1 VQELSDEKIMLLVK
15 EGHLSELTELFERY
29 HVKLFNFFWRLTL
42 EKATSEDLTQN
53 LFYRVIKYRQ
63 SYQPGNGSFR
73 SWIYRMARNVYI
85 DFCKQAQKI
94 PDRPGSRED
103 IADNPDREMGAAG
116 GWGNSGS
123 GRERWEPGAE
133 GYSEEQYE
141 KLDRAMAGLQ
151 PEQREIIV
159 LSRFQGLKYE
169 EIARIKEISVPA
181 IKVQVHRAIKHLRNL
196 YFSTSTGGDPL

>member
-1 VQELSDEKIMLLVK
+1 MLLVK

-63 SYQPGNGSFR
+63 SFQPGNGSFR

-94 PDRPGSRED
+94 PDRPGSRVDIGED
-103 IADNPDREMGAAG
+103 PDRVMGAAG
-116 GWGNSGS
+116 GWGGD
-123 GRERWEPGAE
+123 RE
-133 GYSEEQYE
+133 YSEEQYE

-181 IKVQVHRAIKHLRNL
+181 IKVQVHRAIKHLRSL
-196 YFSTSTGGDPL
+196 YFSKSTGGDPL